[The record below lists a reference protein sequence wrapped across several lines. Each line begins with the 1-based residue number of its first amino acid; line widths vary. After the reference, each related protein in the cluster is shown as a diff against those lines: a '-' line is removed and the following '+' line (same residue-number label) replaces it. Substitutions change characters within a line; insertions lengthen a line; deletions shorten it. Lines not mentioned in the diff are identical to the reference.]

1 MSSSLMSVAIDARMM
16 IDGAKFCFA
25 KFRDQSEFER
35 VQNPDEICGN
45 RDPLINRTAPGR
57 RKIRYTTYHDLTIPI
72 LMKLLPLAGTT
83 LNSGAYK
90 ANQAVATCTNIIDKI
105 GAVHKYTNSRIDK
118 MIIRG
123 QAGTMPVSAE
133 CEWVADDE
141 IEDLGT
147 SWVDGTVDNLFGF
160 TGSTYEIAT
169 VDVDIN
175 AFVFVIDNRLVE
187 GWNASPTVTDVST
200 GPRQTLLATSIPY
213 VAGTKDVYWDH
224 RDSVDGVQQLLTF
237 TNGDDSC
244 TINIPKAIYVPKSP
258 SIQGARDEIRLEC
271 TWEAKRQATPSA
283 VEAFNIVLVNT

>member
-16 IDGAKFCFA
+16 LNAKKFCFA
-25 KFRDQSEFER
+25 KFLDQSEFER

-45 RDPLINRTAPGR
+45 RDPLLQRTAPGR
-57 RKIRYTTYHDLTIPI
+57 RKIRYTTFHDLTIPI
-72 LMKLLPLAGTT
+72 LKELLPLAGMTNVSET
-83 LNSGAYK
+83 YT
-90 ANQAVATCTNIIDKI
+90 ANQTVSTCTNIIDKI

-123 QAGTMPVSAE
+123 QAGTMPVSAQ
-133 CEWVADDE
+133 CEWIADDE
-141 IEDLGT
+141 IEDSGT

-169 VDVDIN
+169 TDIDIN

-187 GWNASPTVTDVST
+187 GWNNSATVTDVAA

-213 VAGTKDVYWDH
+213 VAGTKDIYWDN
-224 RDSVDGVQQLLTF
+224 RDSVEGVQQLLSF

-244 TINIPKAIYVPKSP
+244 TINIPKAVFVPKSP
-258 SIQGARDEIRLEC
+258 SVEGARAEIRLEC
-271 TWEAKRQATPSA
+271 TWEAKRQASTA
-283 VEAFNIVLVNT
+283 AFNVVLVNT